1 MCKIEIRYYF
11 SYFILNEIKK
21 DKKVKLYY
29 DTKLSMKGKINMKK
43 KIVLSLLSIVFI
55 FLLCACGNTKV
66 QEKVT
71 TKDTEIAKDPAP
83 IKGEII
89 LSTTTSTQDSGLL
102 DVLLPK
108 FTKETG
114 WNVKPIAVGTGE
126 ALKMGENG
134 EADVLLVHAK
144 EKENSFVQAGFGVKR
159 YDVMYND
166 FVVIGPS
173 GEIQKNSDVQATFQ
187 AIFDK
192 KLTFISRGDQSG
204 THTKELGIWK
214 LLGITPG
221 NNPNYISGGQGMG
234 ATILMTDEKKAYTLS
249 DRATW
254 LTTKDKTALHIIC
267 ENDTQLMNYYG
278 VIAVNPEKNSKV
290 NSEGAQAFVNWILSD
305 ETQKFIGDF
314 GVEKYGQALFTPNAS
329 ANK

>member
-1 MCKIEIRYYF
+1 
-11 SYFILNEIKK
+11 
-21 DKKVKLYY
+21 
-29 DTKLSMKGKINMKK
+29 MKK
-43 KIVLSLLSIVFI
+43 KIVISLLSMLFI

-66 QEKVT
+66 QENT
-71 TKDTEIAKDPAP
+71 TKSTEIAKATVP

-89 LSTTTSTQDSGLL
+89 LSTTTSTQDTGLL

-108 FTKETG
+108 FTEETG
-114 WNVKPIAVGTGE
+114 WNVKSIAVGTGE

-144 EKENSFVQAGFGVKR
+144 EKEDAFVQAGFGVKR

-166 FVVIGPS
+166 FVVIGPA
-173 GEIQKNSDVQATFQ
+173 GEIEKNSDAQATFK

-204 THTKELGIWK
+204 TNTKELGIWK
-214 LLGITPG
+214 LLGITPA
-221 NNPNYISGGQGMG
+221 NNPNYISAGQGMG
-234 ATILMTDEKKAYTLS
+234 ATILMADEKKAYTLS

-254 LTTKDKTALHIIC
+254 LTTKDKTALQIIC

-278 VIAVNPEKNSKV
+278 VIAVNPEKNPKV

-305 ETQKFIGDF
+305 ETQKFIGNF
-314 GVEKYGQALFTPNAS
+314 GVEKYGQVLFTPNAS